1 MPPAWSATS
10 DAAVTHH
17 MLCKKVAQLTKV
29 IYHLNSKNEDQ
40 EARLMDLQQRYEK
53 EIGTIE
59 ADARANWVE
68 GGVATPEKTA

>member
-1 MPPAWSATS
+1 MPSWKDGSEAATL
-10 DAAVTHH
+10 HH

-53 EIGTIE
+53 EIGAIE
-59 ADARANWVE
+59 ADAAAKLEDLR
-68 GGVATPEKTA
+68 G